1 MFWCCVMHGAP
12 YQDIHY
18 ARCTVFTT
26 NERSSINLYLLTQIR
41 EIVMQQTERKKVVVD
56 WDDVDERPI
65 Q

>member
-1 MFWCCVMHGAP
+1 MVRCFGVVL
-12 YQDIHY
+12 
-18 ARCTVFTT
+18 CTVHRIKIFTT

-41 EIVMQQTERKKVVVD
+41 EIVMQQIERKKMVVD